1 MIYDYIEKTVSDIL
15 KNQFSFTDNQ
25 ILSKNEIPDD
35 EVSFFSRQVW
45 TYGSLSEMGNNTNQ
59 VSDILTMEVYER
71 KNDSENNIELFVRE
85 IRTKLMDELSLVK
98 YRGRVAKLR
107 EITIDENT
115 NDIEWD
121 SFTVSLT
128 FQVIN
133 ARV

>member
-71 KNDSENNIELFVRE
+71 KNDSENNIESFVRE
-85 IRTKLMDELSLVK
+85 LRTNLMDELSLVK

-107 EITIDENT
+107 EITIDENI

>member
-35 EVSFFSRQVW
+35 ETSFFSRQVW

-71 KNDSENNIELFVRE
+71 KNDSENDIELFVRE
-85 IRTKLMDELSLVK
+85 LRTKLMNDLSLVK

-107 EITIDENT
+107 QITIDENI
-115 NDIEWD
+115 NDVEWD
-121 SFTVSLT
+121 SFIVSLT

>member
-35 EVSFFSRQVW
+35 EISFFSRQVW

-85 IRTKLMDELSLVK
+85 LRTKLMNELSLVK

-107 EITIDENT
+107 QITIDENI
-115 NDIEWD
+115 NDVEWD
-121 SFTVSLT
+121 SFIVSLT

>member
-35 EVSFFSRQVW
+35 EISFFSRQVW

-85 IRTKLMDELSLVK
+85 LRTKLMNELSLVK

-107 EITIDENT
+107 QITIDENI